1 MLEKGSFDVVT
12 GGAGFIGSHICRT
25 LLRRGRKVRV
35 IDDLSTGNLE
45 NIRDMQEQFTDSI
58 EFIQLDIRDQDRL
71 RRSLDGAGTIYHQAA
86 IPSVQRSIED
96 PLRSNSVNVDGTV
109 GLMVAAREVGVKR
122 FIYASSS
129 SVYGESETLPKTES
143 MTANPISPYAVSKYV
158 TELYAGVFGRLY
170 GLGAVGLRYFNV
182 FGPHQDPTSDYAA
195 VIPRFITR
203 MLSGEPP
210 VIFGDGEQSRDFTYV
225 ENAVRANLKAADS
238 DAGGI
243 VLNVACGERY
253 SLNTLVQMLN
263 EILGTSFEP
272 VYEDPRPG
280 DIRHS
285 LADISRAEEVIGYQ
299 VEVNFREGL
308 RRTVEWFQKQLLES
322 QEKTGKG

>member
-1 MLEKGSFDVVT
+1 
-12 GGAGFIGSHICRT
+12 
-25 LLRRGRKVRV
+25 
-35 IDDLSTGNLE
+35 
-45 NIRDMQEQFTDSI
+45 
-58 EFIQLDIRDQDRL
+58 
-71 RRSLDGAGTIYHQAA
+71 
-86 IPSVQRSIED
+86 PSVQRSIED
-96 PLRSNSVNVDGTV
+96 PIRSNSVNVDGTV

-143 MTANPISPYAVSKYV
+143 IAPNPISPYAVSKYV
-158 TELYAGVFGRLY
+158 TELYAGVFERLY

-203 MLSGEPP
+203 MLAGKPP
-210 VIFGDGEQSRDFTYV
+210 VVFGDGEQSRDFTFV
-225 ENAVRANLKAADS
+225 ENAVWANLKAADS

-253 SLNTLVQMLN
+253 SLNTLVEMLN
-263 EILGTSFEP
+263 EILGTSFDP
-272 VYEDPRPG
+272 IYEDPRPG

-285 LADISRAEEVIGYQ
+285 LADIGRAEGMIGYR

-308 RRTVEWFQKQLLES
+308 RRTVE
-322 QEKTGKG
+322 